1 MWRGV
6 WPSALG
12 TLRSAPL
19 SRRSWASS
27 RWPQLHAMWK
37 GVDAYCGGG
46 AAAAG
51 HVGADGGRDTH
62 GCNGCERG
70 RLRRAVAKGDR
81 AQERERPGAA
91 TPEAKA
97 KGDRA
102 RAQGQEHEPRP
113 PHRVVSRMDVGAL
126 VDEPRGHGGVAV
138 ARRLEELERRLVLG
152 GLLLLQLLRR
162 RRAGQRERERALA
175 RSNDD
180 AMRRRA
186 HMIAAPLAGAGRS
199 KKARRRSAERDE
211 ARGSSRYAAAAL
223 LVEAHLLARLRVGDL
238 VVLAGHGGGGTHTGA
253 D

>member
-1 MWRGV
+1 MEGRLAVGV
-6 WPSALG
+6 GDIGL
-12 TLRSAPL
+12 APL

-51 HVGADGGRDTH
+51 HVGADRGRDTH

-162 RRAGQRERERALA
+162 RRSGQRERERALA

-186 HMIAAPLAGAGRS
+186 HMIAAPLAGARRS

-211 ARGSSRYAAAAL
+211 ARGSSRHTAAAL

-238 VVLAGHGGGGTHTGA
+238 VVLAGHGGLVAHTGA